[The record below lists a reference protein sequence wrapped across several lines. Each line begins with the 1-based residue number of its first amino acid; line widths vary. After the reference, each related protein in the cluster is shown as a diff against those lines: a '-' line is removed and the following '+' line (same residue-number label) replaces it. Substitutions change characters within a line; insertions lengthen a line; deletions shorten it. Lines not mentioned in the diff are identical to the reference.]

1 MVEAQQLFR
10 LFGTLANFLFGIN
23 ILGLSMIQWFV
34 VFWGLAIVGWAL
46 QIMYGRG
53 DK

>member
-1 MVEAQQLFR
+1 MVELQQLIN
-10 LFGTLANFLFGIN
+10 LFGTFANFLFGIE
-23 ILGLSMIQWFV
+23 ILGLSMSQWFV
-34 VFWGLAIVGWAL
+34 LFWGLAIVGWAL